1 MNLLHLLTAFSLT
14 CLTLL
19 ALKPVAAR
27 AGLVDIPGGRKN
39 HRVPTPLVGGVGIF
53 LGTVIVC
60 LFVPSVLDRYGMLLA
75 VSALVLMVGLV
86 DDARDLRV
94 SIRIF
99 MHCLAAWI
107 VLTQTGMSLTSL
119 GDLLTVGPIDLGIL
133 AVPVTIVAVVG
144 VINAV
149 NMTDGVDGLSGG
161 MLVISLSWLGGAALI
176 GGQVPLMQLCVL
188 LCCAL
193 LGFLLLNFRAP
204 WKQCALVYMGDAGST
219 TLGFILAWLLID
231 ASQGGSAVIAPVHAL
246 WFVAIPLM
254 DTLYL
259 MVKRPLQ
266 GRSPF
271 SAGHDHLH
279 HRLLKRGF
287 NRQQTVLLMY
297 LAAGATGLIGF
308 GGLVLQISESVMFLL
323 FAVMFVGYMAAP
335 AFLRRQSAASSTATE
350 HA

>member
-53 LGTVIVC
+53 LGTVLVC

-107 VLTQTGMSLTSL
+107 VLTQTGISLTSL
-119 GDLLTVGPIDLGIL
+119 GDLLMVGPINLGIL

-144 VINAV
+144 VINAI

-161 MLVISLSWLGGAALI
+161 MLVISLSWLAGAALI
-176 GGQVPLMQLCVL
+176 GGHVPLMQLCVL

-231 ASQGGSAVIAPVHAL
+231 ASQGSSAVIAPVHAL
-246 WFVAIPLM
+246 WFMAIPLM

-335 AFLRRQSAASSTATE
+335 AFLRSQSSATSTATE

>member
-27 AGLVDIPGGRKN
+27 AGLVDIPGGCKN
-39 HRVPTPLVGGVGIF
+39 HRVPTPLVGGVVIF
-53 LGTVIVC
+53 LGTVLVC

-94 SIRIF
+94 SIRLF

-107 VLTQTGMSLTSL
+107 VLMQTGMSLTSL

-231 ASQGGSAVIAPVHAL
+231 ASQGGSAVIAPVHDL

-287 NRQQTVLLMY
+287 NRQQAVLLMY
-297 LAAGATGLIGF
+297 LAAGATGLVGF
-308 GGLVLQISESVMFLL
+308 GGLVLQI
-323 FAVMFVGYMAAP
+323 
-335 AFLRRQSAASSTATE
+335 
-350 HA
+350 